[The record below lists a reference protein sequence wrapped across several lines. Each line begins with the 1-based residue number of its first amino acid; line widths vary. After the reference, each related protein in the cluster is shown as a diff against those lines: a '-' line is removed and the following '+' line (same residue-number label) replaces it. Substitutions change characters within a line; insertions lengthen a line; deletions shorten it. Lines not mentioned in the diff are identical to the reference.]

1 MNYQINLGIL
11 TAIFGDSIPLLLGI
25 LFIFT
30 VVAAAY
36 LLGSINSAIIIS
48 KVISHDDIRRHGS
61 GNGGTTNMLRTFGA
75 KAALLTLLFDMLKTV
90 LAVGIAG
97 FLFGFQYV
105 VGAVSVSELC
115 YIAGICAVIGH
126 VFPIY
131 HKGKGGKG
139 VLCAATMGLM
149 LSPLLFLAL
158 LLIFVLIVATTKYV
172 SLGSVVSVGLYPVV
186 LHAFIK
192 VLYPTAALS
201 GLITV
206 TTIALAL
213 LIGWCHRGNL
223 KRVMEHTERKI
234 SFKKKAAPAPSE
246 DEAAVQLPDSQT
258 ANEGTETK

>member
-11 TAIFGDSIPLLLGI
+11 NAVFGDSIPLLLGI
-25 LFIFT
+25 LFIFIT
-30 VVAAAY
+30 VFAAY

-48 KVISHDDIRRHGS
+48 KVIYHDDIRRHGS

-75 KAALLTLLFDMLKTV
+75 RAALFTLLFDMLKTV
-90 LAVGIAG
+90 IAIGIAG
-97 FLFGFQYV
+97 FLFGFQYIT
-105 VGAVSVSELC
+105 GAVSVNELC

-149 LSPLLFLAL
+149 LSPLLFLIL
-158 LLIFVLIVATTKYV
+158 LAVFVLIVAVTKYV
-172 SLGSVVSVGLYPVV
+172 SLGSTVSVGLYPVV
-186 LHAFIK
+186 LHAFVK

-206 TTIALAL
+206 STIALAL
-213 LIGWCHRGNL
+213 LVFWCHRENI
-223 KRVMEHTERKI
+223 KRVMDHTERKI
-234 SFKKKAAPAPSE
+234 SFKKK
-246 DEAAVQLPDSQT
+246 T
-258 ANEGTETK
+258 AQGSDAQSKEE